1 MKYSHA
7 LPVWLLFLVAVSPAL
22 AQETL
27 MLRGGTVVDGS
38 GGPPRVADVAI
49 SGGTIVA
56 VGDLSSLSAYPPV
69 DVPGKVVAPGFVDLH
84 NHSRDGLLEE
94 PQAASQVSQGITTL
108 VIGPDGSS
116 PFPTGNYLDRLEATG
131 SAVNVALLVGHGT
144 LRRLVLGDDYKREAT
159 THEVSAMAAL
169 VREAMLQGAF
179 GLSSGLEYDPGYYS
193 TTEELIALA
202 REAARFGG
210 LYMSHTRDEEEGFRE
225 ALAEAVRIGR
235 EARLPVQVSHLKLG
249 NRRVWGLT
257 DDVFEVFF
265 RAREEGVDVMA
276 DAYPYNA
283 WASGLGILVP
293 SREFD
298 NREAVRDGL
307 DKVGGAGKVL
317 ITRFAPEPAYEF
329 RTLEELAAER
339 EVEPEDLYIELMQ
352 RGGADIVCESMSMSD
367 VEAFYGRPFVMVAS
381 DGGIDSRHP
390 RKAGTF
396 TRVLGRFVR
405 ERKRLDLAEAVRKMT
420 SLPAGRLGLRDR
432 GRIEPGQRA
441 DLVVFDPERV
451 TDRATFQEPDL
462 LSEGIET
469 VFVNGTVV
477 WRDGRVTGELPGQV
491 LRRGQ

>member
-1 MKYSHA
+1 
-7 LPVWLLFLVAVSPAL
+7 
-22 AQETL
+22 
-27 MLRGGTVVDGS
+27 MLRGGMVVDGS
-38 GGPPRVADVAI
+38 GSPPRVADVAI
-49 SGGTIVA
+49 SGGYIVA

-202 REAARFGG
+202 REAGRYGG

-329 RTLEELAAER
+329 RTLEELASER

-367 VEAFYGRPFVMVAS
+367 VEAFYSRPFVMVAS

-396 TRVLGRFVR
+396 TRVLRHFVR
-405 ERKRLDLAEAVRKMT
+405 EKKSLDLAEAVRKMT
-420 SLPAGRLGLRDR
+420 SLPASRLGFRDR
-432 GRIEPGQRA
+432 GRIEPQRRA

-451 TDRATFQEPDL
+451 SDRATFQEPDL

-477 WRDGRVTGELPGQV
+477 WRDGEVTGELPGQV